1 MPAKAKQPIPY
12 GLTGSQGRLR
22 ASQRALACAARELLT
37 RVQAGEATPSELATA
52 VSYLRATKR
61 PEKQGEATSDDQI
74 ATAMA
79 DLQAG
84 RERARQRREALERRQ
99 GDEA

>member
-1 MPAKAKQPIPY
+1 MPDDDLQ
-12 GLTGSQGRLR
+12 
-22 ASQRALACAARELLT
+22 ALLDALHVATVRELLT

-61 PEKQGEATSDDQI
+61 PEKQGEATTDDQI

-84 RERARQRREALERRQ
+84 RERARARREALERRQ
-99 GDEA
+99 GGDELAD